1 MIGLRKSLQLAKN
14 KLVSGESI
22 VQLMKSP
29 IVKEHKEIIFIESMY
44 TCIIFKKITVLCGC
58 VCREVSWCVWI
69 SRVRLSVCP
78 HPIWQKHLSLQKV
91 MSAAPDRMVMFH
103 VYFLPPS
110 ELLPASPN
118 EKKYGEE
125 MEIISLP
132 LGTHLDSAVLW
143 ERLLRVFRQSERGGE
158 NDGEMEEE
166 ETIITAIT
174 FLASRFFWSCSRED
188 TVRWQPVTRRV
199 VIRVSGWPGWL
210 CHNINS

>member
-1 MIGLRKSLQLAKN
+1 MG
-14 KLVSGESI
+14 VY
-22 VQLMKSP
+22 V
-29 IVKEHKEIIFIESMY
+29 VK
-44 TCIIFKKITVLCGC
+44 CVGVCGYQTG
-58 VCREVSWCVWI
+58 
-69 SRVRLSVCP
+69 VRLSVRP

-143 ERLLRVFRQSERGGE
+143 ERLLRIFRQSERGGE

-166 ETIITAIT
+166 ETIITATNVSCLSLLLILFT
-174 FLASRFFWSCSRED
+174 WRHCALTVCHKTGCYPGVWVARLALS
-188 TVRWQPVTRRV
+188 
-199 VIRVSGWPGWL
+199 
-210 CHNINS
+210 